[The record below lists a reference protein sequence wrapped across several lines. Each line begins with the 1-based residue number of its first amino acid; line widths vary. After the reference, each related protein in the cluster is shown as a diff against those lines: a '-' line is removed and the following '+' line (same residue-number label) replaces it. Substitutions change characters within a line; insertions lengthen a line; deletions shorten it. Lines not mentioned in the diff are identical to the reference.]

1 MGKFVKKCRKSFKIK
16 VFKGNLLSRLIEIR
30 GFDYGTWWI
39 LYKKSKSED
48 DRGVDD
54 IVPMENLIKNLSK
67 VLSEYEKDIISEYKK
82 KHENNEN
89 ND

>member
-1 MGKFVKKCRKSFKIK
+1 MGHDEFYI
-16 VFKGNLLSRLIEIR
+16 
-30 GFDYGTWWI
+30 
-39 LYKKSKSED
+39 KKSKSED

>member
-1 MGKFVKKCRKSFKIK
+1 MGHDEF
-16 VFKGNLLSRLIEIR
+16 
-30 GFDYGTWWI
+30 YT
-39 LYKKSKSED
+39 KKSKSED

-54 IVPMENLIKNLSK
+54 IVPMENLIKNLLK